1 MWHTCRHLCTQQQ
14 GHQKHMVTIRAK
26 VTAKPAEAQNTQIL
40 MSQFPSLH
48 SSKMGMKQSESDV
61 QLSVKM
67 IHFLSWENVVL

>member
-1 MWHTCRHLCTQQQ
+1 MWHFWRHLCTQQQ
-14 GHQKHMVTIRAK
+14 GHQKHMVTVKAK

-40 MSQFPSLH
+40 ISQFPFSLLH

-67 IHFLSWENVVL
+67 IHFLS